1 LGLLKAAAITAL
13 LKGIVAAARAG
24 VQGFAEGGYTGDG
37 GKYEPAG
44 IVHKGEFVINKENT
58 SKFRGILEQMNQ
70 GKLPLTMNASIANP
84 DIQNEMYGMRQQ
96 LAAIRDRLDRMPDGI
111 QGRMNVGLDVGLD
124 TYLFRRDN
132 YRAAVRGL
140 RA

>member
-1 LGLLKAAAITAL
+1 M
-13 LKGIVAAARAG
+13 
-24 VQGFAEGGYTGDG
+24 
-37 GKYEPAG
+37 
-44 IVHKGEFVINKENT
+44 HKGEFVINKENT